1 MVNTAKQS
9 NRKAL
14 EDELLQNEATYVAV
28 NEKSKQLSSV
38 LKQNF
43 SNNYKV
49 VSLKNS
55 SDFTVYQR
63 K

>member
-28 NEKSKQLSSV
+28 NEKSKQFPSV